1 MFENMKKC
9 AGVLGWCVAIYLAVG
24 AATACA
30 ASAHPEATDGVGTA
44 LGLLGGASDTHGGT
58 AVALRI
64 LIGLSLLSV
73 LPAILICVTSFLRIV
88 TVMSILRQ
96 AIGLQETPPNM
107 VIIGISLFLTLFTMA
122 PVFER
127 INVDAAQPFMAGKMS
142 ISDAM
147 TRGMKPLHDFM
158 IRQTREQDLALMV
171 ELAKARPPEQPD
183 DVSNIQLVPAF
194 MLSELRAAF
203 QIGFV
208 IFLPFVLID
217 LVVSSILMSL
227 GMMMVPPASI
237 ALPIKILMFVLIDG
251 WSLVIRAIV
260 GSFH

>member
-1 MFENMKKC
+1 M
-9 AGVLGWCVAIYLAVG
+9 LLAAFAAASTY
-24 AATACA
+24 AATAH
-30 ASAHPEATDGVGTA
+30 SESIDSVGPA
-44 LGLLGGASDTHGGT
+44 LGLLDGTGIGTHAGT

-64 LIGLSLLSV
+64 MIGLTLLSV

-88 TVMSILRQ
+88 TVLSILRQ
-96 AIGLQETPPNM
+96 ALGLQETPPNM

-127 INVDAAQPFMAGKMS
+127 ISTDAAQPFMAGQLS
-142 ISDAM
+142 VPDAM
-147 TRGMKPLHDFM
+147 ARGMKPLHDFM
-158 IRQTREQDLALMV
+158 IRQTREQDLALMI
-171 ELAKARPPEQPD
+171 ELAKAKAPEQPD
-183 DVSNIQLVPAF
+183 DVSNVQLVPAF

-227 GMMMVPPASI
+227 GMMMVPPATI
-237 ALPIKILMFVLIDG
+237 ALPVKILMFVLIDG